1 MKVRQLITKLLDRT
15 VNLEVAEVRVRLIRR
30 NEYGAVRK
38 SKTIPISYVAQVDT
52 VEIVL
57 SVEESDIEKAEWE
70 KL

>member
-30 NEYGAVRK
+30 NEYGAVRE

-52 VEIVL
+52 AEIVL
-57 SVEESDIEKAEWE
+57 SVEESDVEKAEWE

>member
-38 SKTIPISYVAQVDT
+38 SKTIPISYVARVDT
-52 VEIVL
+52 AEIVL
-57 SVEESDIEKAEWE
+57 SVEESDVEKAEWE